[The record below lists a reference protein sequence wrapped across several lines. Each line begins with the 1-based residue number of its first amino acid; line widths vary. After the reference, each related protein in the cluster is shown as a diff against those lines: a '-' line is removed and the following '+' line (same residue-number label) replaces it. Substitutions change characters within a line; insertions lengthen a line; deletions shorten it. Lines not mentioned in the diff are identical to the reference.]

1 MRAACALAIRK
12 SVPLWI
18 EPVSYDKAALVM
30 SAEIIQHAFCIHPN
44 LEELAVMA
52 TELGL
57 HRFFA
62 FATPSS
68 PLLVCDPAVFSEG
81 TSIGMGDIYRLGDAV
96 MAATNIKA
104 RVDFILCFPALT
116 HALQNIFV
124 TLGAGGCCFMS
135 EDSNPIV
142 FPSFL
147 KPSKVLSTSGAGDSS
162 FGALIAVYTAMESW
176 KEAAAAGSGCLE
188 VAFTLQH

>member
-1 MRAACALAIRK
+1 
-12 SVPLWI
+12 
-18 EPVSYDKAALVM
+18 
-30 SAEIIQHAFCIHPN
+30 
-44 LEELAVMA
+44 
-52 TELGL
+52 
-57 HRFFA
+57 
-62 FATPSS
+62 
-68 PLLVCDPAVFSEG
+68 
-81 TSIGMGDIYRLGDAV
+81 MGDIYRLGDAV

-104 RVDFILCFPALT
+104 RVDCVLCFPALT

-176 KEAAAAGSGCLE
+176 KEAAAAGSGVWKLHLLYCTH
-188 VAFTLQH
+188 VSIQ